1 VGECKAAAEDS
12 GFFFAGLLKLILDL
26 LGHWVTF

>member
-1 VGECKAAAEDS
+1 VDECKAAATNS

-26 LGHWVTF
+26 LVRWVAF

>member
-1 VGECKAAAEDS
+1 VGECKAAVDTS

-26 LGHWVTF
+26 LGHWVNF

>member
-1 VGECKAAAEDS
+1 VDECKAAGINS

-26 LGHWVTF
+26 LGHWVAF